1 MGLRSYAPFLIFF
14 FSLNLRSYSM
24 EWYFER
30 VCDEIIVPR
39 YQELSDR
46 LPSPGSQSKWG
57 IRASESFRSPSER
70 FVMDTNMEQQELT
83 SNDRSLC
90 DEVELDT
97 FHDEDQSTGLSSEE
111 CFHRRAFSRDW
122 PDCHLNDVAG
132 FDQMTDIFLYNRNFW
147 D

>member
-30 VCDEIIVPR
+30 VSDEILVPR

-57 IRASESFRSPSER
+57 ISASRSPSER

-111 CFHRRAFSRDW
+111 YFHRRAFSRDW